1 MKIRSGFVSN
11 SSSSSFIILGIKVN
25 KKPDST
31 AGETLYEKAE
41 AMGLDCDYAEGDGY
55 LIGKQL
61 ARWSSEGGDGDLGE
75 KSFEE
80 LQKYAAEIQ
89 PKLNELMGK
98 EQAIKLF
105 YGEIYG

>member
-11 SSSSSFIILGIKVN
+11 SSSSSFVILGIKVSD
-25 KKPDST
+25 KPNLTGGD
-31 AGETLYEKAE
+31 LYEKATDL
-41 AMGLDCDYAEGDGY
+41 GLDCDYAEGDGY

-61 ARWSSEGGDGDLGE
+61 ARWSSDGGDGDLGE
-75 KSFEE
+75 KSFDE

-89 PKLNELMGK
+89 PKLTQLTGK
-98 EQAIKLF
+98 EQPIKLF